1 MKTCLMT
8 LATLTL
14 TSAALAC
21 PAQQGTLGNGL
32 MPAIA
37 GMRAECGPNYQA
49 FSKSLLSGGT
59 LKGGWAEMY
68 SLPMTT
74 ATDNQRFSAA
84 LQKMTSTLT
93 TKGYVY
99 FSTSDVGS
107 DRDAPRLL
115 NFVNKKT
122 KRVFSYLL
130 VREGSRMT
138 LAIAGT
144 GAGK

>member
-1 MKTCLMT
+1 MNLSLIT

-21 PAQQGTLGNGL
+21 PAQKGTLGSGL

-37 GMRAECGPNYQA
+37 GMRAECGSNYQA

-93 TKGYVY
+93 TQGYVY
-99 FSTSDVGS
+99 SSTSDLGS
-107 DRDAPRLL
+107 GRNAPRLL
-115 NFVNKKT
+115 NFVNKTT
-122 KRVFSYLL
+122 KRVLSYLL

-138 LAIAGT
+138 LAIVGT